1 MAIKTNYTKGEHK
14 YYRTALVLGYDSN
27 GKKIKKEFYGKT
39 KTDAELQKEEYKND
53 LKNGINKNVENETMN
68 VSFKNWLVET
78 ILPSGIKTSTFE
90 TYESIYRLYIRDSE
104 LGIRKVK
111 DIKAPM
117 IQAFLNSLYRKGK
130 NYPLLSKIYK
140 LIKRFFNYEI
150 ENDAILK
157 NPCLS
162 VKVPGQISY
171 LKEKNSTEID
181 TFSPEERE
189 QILEYLYK
197 THNRIASI
205 AYLGFSLG
213 MREGEILALSWND
226 VDQKKRILH
235 IRKSIRYTKD
245 FDTDGNISGGSIKI
259 TSPKTLS
266 SVRDIEY
273 TKNFDDMWKIAK
285 AQNNKDKL
293 KAGESFDNKYNLVF
307 TDPIGNPLSKRYVIR
322 HWQNALNE
330 LEISYRPFHKVRHT
344 FITEMA
350 MNNVPEPVTQS
361 IVGHKTGSEITR
373 KIYTHVKKD
382 DTKKALQNYRIT
394 VPK

>member
-1 MAIKTNYTKGEHK
+1 MASKTNYTKGEHK
-14 YYRTALVLGYDSN
+14 YYRTALILGYDSN
-27 GKKIKKEFYGKT
+27 GKKIKKEFYGKS
-39 KTDAELQKEEYKND
+39 KGDAELQKEEYKND
-53 LKNGINKNVENETMN
+53 LRNGINKNTENETMN

-78 ILPSGIKTSTFE
+78 IMPSGIKTSTFE
-90 TYESIYRLYIRDSE
+90 TYESVYRLYIKDSE
-104 LGIRKVK
+104 LGIRKIK
-111 DIKAPM
+111 DIKVPM
-117 IQAFLNSLYRKGK
+117 IQAFLNSLYKKGK

-181 TFSPEERE
+181 TFTPEERE

-197 THNRIASI
+197 THDRIAGI

-226 VDQKKRILH
+226 VDQKKRMLH
-235 IRKSIRYTKD
+235 IRKSVRYTKD
-245 FDTDGNISGGSIKI
+245 FDTNGNISGGSIKI

-285 AQNNKDKL
+285 SQNNRDKL

-307 TDPIGNPLSKRYVIR
+307 TDSMGNPLNKRYVIR
-322 HWQNALNE
+322 HWENALNE
-330 LEISYRPFHKVRHT
+330 LEISYRPFHRVRHT
-344 FITEMA
+344 FITQMA
-350 MNNVPEPVTQS
+350 MDGVPEPVTQS
-361 IVGHKTGSEITR
+361 IVGHKSGSEITR
-373 KIYTHVKKD
+373 KIYTHVKKE